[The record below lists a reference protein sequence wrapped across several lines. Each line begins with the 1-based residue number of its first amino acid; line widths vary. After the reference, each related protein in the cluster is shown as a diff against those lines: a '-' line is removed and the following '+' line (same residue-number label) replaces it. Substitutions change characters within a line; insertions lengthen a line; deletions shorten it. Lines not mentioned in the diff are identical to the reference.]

1 MLILRKRISLC
12 PTISGLIKNM
22 YNMDKESKAYLSGEF
37 NEFFLESEVG
47 SLAKEDFVEY
57 RKSNLKY
64 WEDQAIVDYATH
76 KSMEEGREIGL
87 ELGRKEGKNE
97 EKIAIAKN
105 MLDMGMALELIS
117 KATGMSVEEL
127 RNL

>member
-1 MLILRKRISLC
+1 M
-12 PTISGLIKNM
+12 
-22 YNMDKESKAYLSGEF
+22 
-37 NEFFLESEVG
+37 
-47 SLAKEDFVEY
+47 
-57 RKSNLKY
+57 
-64 WEDQAIVDYATH
+64 DYATH

>member
-1 MLILRKRISLC
+1 
-12 PTISGLIKNM
+12 M

-87 ELGRKEGKNE
+87 ELGRKEGREEGREIGLELGRKEGKNE
-97 EKIAIAKN
+97 EKMAIAKN

-127 RNL
+127 RDL